1 MIIIENA
8 LSNLSSHILA
18 YLGFLG
24 MDVRFSTL
32 QRIIELML
40 HTKRDPES
48 YKNKFIDIWC
58 PYTCNVK
65 NKIDSYSFLFKTSL

>member
-32 QRIIELML
+32 QRITELML

-48 YKNKFIDIWC
+48 YKNKFIDI
-58 PYTCNVK
+58 
-65 NKIDSYSFLFKTSL
+65 